1 MPLEF
6 TIVANHLNHYYG
18 SGHLRRQ
25 ILFDINLEIQPGEIV
40 IMTGP
45 SGSGKTT
52 LLTLIGGLRTVQEG
66 NLYVLGQKMAG
77 VSSSRLKKVRRQ
89 IGFIFQDHNLLS
101 SLNAIKN
108 VEMAAAL
115 YPISAKESQAKSK
128 AALET
133 VGLGKY
139 LHSRPDQLSGGQKQR
154 VAIARALVN
163 QPQVILADEPTAS
176 LDGHTG
182 REIVELMQKLAKQQ
196 GCTIILVT
204 HDNRILDIADRII
217 SLEDGRL
224 STSTD
229 ELLLNLSNL
238 TSFIADTD
246 SQQLKDLVN
255 QLSSTKFSEFLGKLN
270 REFKQVVN
278 TINLLTN
285 RSFDLKLQTTLQV
298 ISLKIAQL
306 LQAERV
312 TFFIIDQKHQI
323 LWSKNARGKHGEL
336 ISIEIPMDT
345 GIAGHVATT
354 GETLNISDPYN
365 DARFNPKI
373 DRDSGFRSRGILC
386 LPIIDSQGEVFAV
399 VEALNKQGNMPFDKR
414 DEEQFYELTQS
425 LEFAVQSSI
434 LYAQSLYSNVSQT
447 LGMDM
452 TELKAKVRT
461 LSLKEFIDFLN
472 NLNQEF
478 KLLISSGLTFEFRE
492 FRDKITNLFQVISDR
507 IGQVLSA
514 EFITFFIV
522 NREKQTLR
530 TDRALSQEGKL
541 FTIEVPINQGIV
553 GYVARTGEPVII
565 NNPYHDER
573 FYSKVDRDIG
583 FQTRHIMSLPIFNP
597 ETKEVVAVVHA
608 INKSMSDI
616 GFDIADQ
623 QRFSQLIDAL
633 GMVLQVSIVAL
644 RSSFI
649 YTDAKWREGE
659 NGRTT
664 YN

>member
-1 MPLEF
+1 MSLEF

-18 SGHLRRQ
+18 SGHLHRQ
-25 ILFDINLEIQPGEIV
+25 ILFDINLEIKPGEIV

-115 YPISAKESQAKSK
+115 YPISAKKSQAKSK
-128 AALET
+128 SALEA

-139 LHSRPDQLSGGQKQR
+139 LHSHPYQLSVGQKQR

-176 LDGHTG
+176 LDGQTG

-196 GCTIILVT
+196 SCTIILVT

-224 STSTD
+224 STSRG

-246 SQQLKDLVN
+246 SEQIKNLVN
-255 QLSSTKFSEFLGKLN
+255 QLSSTQFSEFLGKLN
-270 REFKQVVN
+270 RELKQMVN

-306 LQAERV
+306 LQAEQV
-312 TFFIIDQKHQI
+312 TFFIVDRKHQI
-323 LWSKNARGKHGEL
+323 LWSKNARGKDGEL
-336 ISIEIPMDT
+336 ISIEIPIDA
-345 GIAGHVATT
+345 GIAGYVATT
-354 GETLNISDPYN
+354 GETLNIPDPYN

-373 DRDSGFRSRGILC
+373 DRDSGFRSRSILC

-399 VEALNKQGNMPFDKR
+399 VEALNKQGNISFDKR
-414 DEEQFYELTQS
+414 DEERFYELTQS

-434 LYAQSLYSNVSQT
+434 LYAQNLYSNISQT

-452 TELKAKVRT
+452 TELKEKIKT
-461 LSLKEFIDFLN
+461 LSLKRFIDFLN
-472 NLNQEF
+472 SLNKEF
-478 KLLISSGLTFEFRE
+478 KLLISSGLTFESHE
-492 FRDKITNLFQVISDR
+492 VRDKIKDLFQVISYK
-507 IGQVLSA
+507 ISQVLSA

-530 TDRALSQEGKL
+530 TDCALSQEGKPC
-541 FTIEVPINQGIV
+541 TIEVPINEGII
-553 GYVARTGEPVII
+553 GYVVHTGEPVII
-565 NNPYHDER
+565 NNPHHNECL
-573 FYSKVDRDIG
+573 YSKLYQDIG
-583 FQTRHIMSLPIFNP
+583 FQARHIMSLPIFDP
-597 ETKEVVAVVHA
+597 ETKEVVAVVYA
-608 INKSMSDI
+608 INKFMSDT
-616 GFDIADQ
+616 GFDITDQ
-623 QRFSQLIDAL
+623 QQFSELIDAL
-633 GMVLQVSIVAL
+633 GTVLQMSIIAL

-649 YTDAKWREGE
+649 YTDEK
-659 NGRTT
+659 
-664 YN
+664 

>member
-1 MPLEF
+1 MSLEF
-6 TIVANHLNHYYG
+6 TIVANHLNQYYG
-18 SGHLRRQ
+18 SGHLHRQ
-25 ILFDINLEIQPGEIV
+25 ILFDINLEIKPGEIV

-115 YPISAKESQAKSK
+115 YPISAKKSQAKSK
-128 AALET
+128 SALEA

-139 LHSRPDQLSGGQKQR
+139 LHSYPYQLSVGQKQR

-176 LDGHTG
+176 LDGQTG

-196 GCTIILVT
+196 SCTIILVT

-224 STSTD
+224 STSRG

-246 SQQLKDLVN
+246 SEQIKNLVN
-255 QLSSTKFSEFLGKLN
+255 QLSSTQFSEFLGKLN
-270 REFKQVVN
+270 RELKQMVN

-285 RSFDLKLQTTLQV
+285 RSCDLKLQTTLQV

-306 LQAERV
+306 LQAEQV
-312 TFFIIDQKHQI
+312 TFFIIDRQHQI
-323 LWSKNARGKHGEL
+323 LWSKNARGKDGEL
-336 ISIEIPMDT
+336 INIEIPIDA
-345 GIAGHVATT
+345 GIAGYVATT
-354 GETLNISDPYN
+354 GETLNIPDPYN

-373 DRDSGFRSRGILC
+373 DRDSGFRSRSILC

-399 VEALNKQGNMPFDKR
+399 VEALNKQGNISFDKR
-414 DEEQFYELTQS
+414 DEERFYELTQS

-434 LYAQSLYSNVSQT
+434 LYAQSLYSNISQT

-452 TELKAKVRT
+452 TELKEKIKT
-461 LSLKEFIDFLN
+461 LSLKGFIDFLN
-472 NLNQEF
+472 SLNKEF
-478 KLLISSGLTFEFRE
+478 KLLISSGLTFESHE
-492 FRDKITNLFQVISDR
+492 VRDKITDLFQVISYK
-507 IGQVLSA
+507 ISQVLSA

-530 TDRALSQEGKL
+530 SDCALSQEGKPC
-541 FTIEVPINQGIV
+541 TIEVPINEGII
-553 GYVARTGEPVII
+553 GYVAHTGEPIII
-565 NNPYHDER
+565 NNPHNNECL
-573 FYSKVDRDIG
+573 YSKLYQDIG
-583 FQTRHIMSLPIFNP
+583 FQTRHIMSLPIFDP
-597 ETKEVVAVVHA
+597 ETKEVVAVVYA
-608 INKSMSDI
+608 INKFMSDT
-616 GFDIADQ
+616 GFDITDQ
-623 QRFSQLIDAL
+623 QQFSELIDAL
-633 GMVLQVSIVAL
+633 GTVLQVSIIAL

-649 YTDAKWREGE
+649 YTDEK
-659 NGRTT
+659 
-664 YN
+664 